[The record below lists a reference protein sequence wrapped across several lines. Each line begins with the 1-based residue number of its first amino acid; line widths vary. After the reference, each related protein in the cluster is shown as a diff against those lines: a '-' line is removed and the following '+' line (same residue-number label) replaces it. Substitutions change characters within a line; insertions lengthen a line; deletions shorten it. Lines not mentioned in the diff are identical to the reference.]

1 MKFSS
6 IPNASVQRCLS
17 PPFQDQCPLFLLPFF
32 LEYLNPW
39 LRIKKMVKK
48 HIVDFHPASSVLT
61 SRLYCLIYLW
71 IPQCFISL
79 QNICWTFDQTCMP
92 HHGLKKISNLS
103 CSDYWK
109 MHLRVKKLNLVILK
123 FFLLMRSRQNFPTGF
138 YQQQHPGRRKL
149 LWELKKWTKLN
160 FWGYCSQVLINPIIF
175 APFTFL
181 IIALL
186 YHNWDYMNLKHAE
199 E

>member
-79 QNICWTFDQTCMP
+79 QNICWIFYQTCMP

-123 FFLLMRSRQNFPTGF
+123 IFFTHAFSAKLSRRFLSTTTPRQKEITLRAEKVNKI
-138 YQQQHPGRRKL
+138 KL
-149 LWELKKWTKLN
+149 LRVLLTSFDKSHHLYTLHI
-160 FWGYCSQVLINPIIF
+160 FDYCF
-175 APFTFL
+175 AVP
-181 IIALL
+181 
-186 YHNWDYMNLKHAE
+186 
-199 E
+199 